1 MTREE
6 LVDAYVEGR
15 VSRRGFIRGLVALGV
30 TAGAAATYAGALAS
44 ASPARAGTTAA
55 VADIYDLYP
64 DTTTTTAD
72 PSADVND
79 AGASRGA
86 GAVAATP
93 TFTG

>member
-6 LVDAYVEGR
+6 LVDAYVGGR

-30 TAGAAATYAGALAS
+30 TAGAAATYAGSLAS
-44 ASPARAGTTAA
+44 AAPARAGTTAA
-55 VADIYDLYP
+55 VNDIYDIYGN
-64 DTTTTTAD
+64 TTTTAA
-72 PSADVND
+72 PGGEVNS

-86 GAVAATP
+86 TAVAVNP

>member
-30 TAGAAATYAGALAS
+30 TAGAAGAYAGALAS

-55 VADIYDLYP
+55 VNDIYDIYN
-64 DTTTTTAD
+64 DSTTTTSE
-72 PSADVND
+72 PSGAVND
-79 AGASRGA
+79 ADASRGA

-93 TFTG
+93 SFTG

>member
-44 ASPARAGTTAA
+44 ASPARAGTT
-55 VADIYDLYP
+55 P
-64 DTTTTTAD
+64 
-72 PSADVND
+72 
-79 AGASRGA
+79 R
-86 GAVAATP
+86 
-93 TFTG
+93 